1 MNTKKKWTQPVLFKV
16 LFLQDTS
23 EHWFFSLTQT
33 VQFLYTVYVKY
44 FIPGSLISCCD
55 APITLKSCS
64 HTKHRMFILCMRL
77 FHVATY
83 CVVWHQLKYIY
94 LMTHD
99 NVSRVFMTKQKHFK
113 TSDSQSSSIWNQSV
127 VVNVV
132 SMSGKVER
140 CCLVLVSHSNDSS
153 STPKVDGHVFY
164 WRQGNKLHIMR
175 W

>member
-1 MNTKKKWTQPVLFKV
+1 MNTSLCYLKYYFYRTPVNTDVF
-16 LFLQDTS
+16 
-23 EHWFFSLTQT
+23 LTQT
-33 VQFLYTVYVKY
+33 VQFLYPAYVY
-44 FIPGSLISCCD
+44 FIRGSLISYCD
-55 APITLKSCS
+55 APITLRSCWP
-64 HTKHRMFILCMRL
+64 TKHRMFILCMRL

-94 LMTHD
+94 DDTWQRLQGLYD
-99 NVSRVFMTKQKHFK
+99 QTKTLKDLRF
-113 TSDSQSSSIWNQSV
+113 TSSSVWNQSV

-132 SMSGKVER
+132 SMSDKVER

-164 WRQGNKLHIMR
+164 WRQGNKLHIMS